1 MKTIKTET
9 ELKEILTTLETTSD
23 LQFQIENDVVTFSK
37 NIYNEIC
44 LEIDMD
50 SNDCILDSFDF
61 IQEAYEALRETYFG
75 Y

>member
-1 MKTIKTET
+1 MKTIKTEKELQEVLT
-9 ELKEILTTLETTSD
+9 ELEINSD
-23 LQFQIENDVVTFSK
+23 LQFKIENDVVTFSR

-50 SNDCILDSFDF
+50 SNDCILDSFEF